1 MPELPDINA
10 YLHALDV
17 RIVGRTI
24 DAVRVRS
31 AFVVRTAQPPIA
43 EVQGHVVRELKR
55 IGKRVAIGLDNG
67 LWIVIHLMVAG
78 RLHWRAPGAALQG
91 RYSLVAFDFAGG
103 SLVLTEAG
111 TKRRASIHVVS
122 GNTAML
128 ALNPGGIEVL
138 SSSPEEFRRRSPPF
152 GPAWPCT
159 GASGKRARDAATRSC
174 ASAMPI
180 MRRITARAARLEAD
194 CWPTA
199 RCRACWAPIG
209 GGPWKNSRRSNS
221 AEMPAAE
228 GATAAAA
235 DHPDH
240 VPTGADIFGARRI
253 ILYSRLCGSLCCTS
267 SFRRISVRMN

>member
-24 DAVRVRS
+24 VAVGVRS

-43 EVQGHVVRELKR
+43 VVQGHVVRELKR

-91 RYSLVAFDFAGG
+91 RHSLVAFDFAGG

-122 GNTAML
+122 GNFR
-128 ALNPGGIEVL
+128 PGMAVHG
-138 SSSPEEFRRRSPPF
+138 RF
-152 GPAWPCT
+152 GQACPRC
-159 GASGKRARDAATRSC
+159 GAK
-174 ASAMPI
+174 I
-180 MRRITARAARLEAD
+180 MRIRYADNETNYCARCQTGGRLLADRALSRLLGADWRRTLEELEAIQQ
-194 CWPTA
+194 
-199 RCRACWAPIG
+199 R
-209 GGPWKNSRRSNS
+209 
-221 AEMPAAE
+221 
-228 GATAAAA
+228 
-235 DHPDH
+235 
-240 VPTGADIFGARRI
+240 
-253 ILYSRLCGSLCCTS
+253 
-267 SFRRISVRMN
+267 